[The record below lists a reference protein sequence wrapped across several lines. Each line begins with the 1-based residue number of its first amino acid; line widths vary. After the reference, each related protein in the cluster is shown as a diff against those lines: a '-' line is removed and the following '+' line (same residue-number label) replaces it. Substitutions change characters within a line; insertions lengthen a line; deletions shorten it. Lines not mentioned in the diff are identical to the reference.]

1 MARKKRRHAPQPIPE
16 MTEKDVKRFWS
27 KVDVCS
33 HNECWSWKS
42 IATASGYGRIRI
54 RQKLYSSHRVA
65 FHLANPTVDITGKKN
80 VIMHSC
86 DNRLCC
92 NPEHLMLGTLRENF
106 LDMVRKG
113 RGGIVA
119 NLKKKEDTPHARLR
133 LRSLSKL
140 FFAYVKKIRNGK
152 VRED

>member
-16 MTEKDVKRFWS
+16 MTEKQILRFWL
-27 KVDVCS
+27 KVNVGESDQ
-33 HNECWSWKS
+33 CWNWRS
-42 IATASGYGRIRI
+42 TAAAAGYGRMKIGR
-54 RQKLYSSHRVA
+54 KLYSAHRIA
-65 FHLANPTVDITGKKN
+65 FHLANPEVDMTGVKS
-80 VIMHSC
+80 VVMHSC

-92 NPEHLMLGTLRENF
+92 NPEHLMLGTLRENY

-133 LRSLSKL
+133 LRSLSEL
-140 FFAYVKKIRNGK
+140 FSAYVQKIRDRK
-152 VRED
+152 VRND